1 LIYSVNKITVNRVFA
16 LFLFLENIYLETYNI
31 DKLKTKFIMKK
42 CNLLLFTFLMSF
54 MFILSSCGNGES
66 PKAKEENTNKEV
78 KVEKSNEFTILSEYL
93 KTNGNYINAAQD
105 QGGAPQ
111 FIEATEL
118 NDLLGGYVLILDLR
132 SPKAFAE
139 GHISGAENVSFGT
152 LVNYM
157 KDEVSVDDY
166 DKIVMVC
173 YTGQTSGMAT
183 SVLRMM
189 GYNTVYCLKWGMS
202 SWNMKFAEPKWLA
215 RISDDYVDA
224 IETTDNPKPAAGD
237 FPEISTGNTDP
248 KEILTEQAN
257 RLFAKGFGKMTAKI
271 ADVMGDPSAY
281 YIINIATPEAYAAG
295 HIPSA
300 VNYAPK
306 GSLAYD
312 VDLNTLPTDKP
323 ILVYC
328 ATGQYAAQVVAYLRL
343 LGYDAYTL
351 LYGANS
357 FMHKVLLEKGIH
369 AFTKEVVNNFEY
381 EESDFTGG
389 AAEEEGGGGC

>member
-1 LIYSVNKITVNRVFA
+1 MRKTVYFFTVLFIFFTVIVTQTGCSNDNVSSKKEIKEQTKNVKENESLIG
-16 LFLFLENIYLETYNI
+16 FLEQSGNFINSHRIPTLISADDVRANLKKYLVI
-31 DKLKTKFIMKK
+31 DIRRH
-42 CNLLLFTFLMSF
+42 
-54 MFILSSCGNGES
+54 
-66 PKAKEENTNKEV
+66 
-78 KVEKSNEFTILSEYL
+78 
-93 KTNGNYINAAQD
+93 
-105 QGGAPQ
+105 
-111 FIEATEL
+111 
-118 NDLLGGYVLILDLR
+118 NDYV
-132 SPKAFAE
+132 E
-139 GHISGAENVSFGT
+139 GHIDGAINVAPSD
-152 LVNYM
+152 LVAYM
-157 KDEVSVDDY
+157 KNKVAAGTY

-215 RISDDYVDA
+215 RISDDYMDA